1 MCGPRTMISL
11 RARRDVLVMLEV
23 DDAHLEVR
31 HRQPRRVEATPVGV
45 VDRIAVQ
52 PGHLGGAVG
61 TQPADPRAF
70 GDPVGDV
77 LGDRVA
83 AHIM

>member
-1 MCGPRTMISL
+1 MCGPRTTISL
-11 RARRDVLVMLEV
+11 QCPAHVLMGLEV
-23 DDAHLEVR
+23 DDLTSKSETGNRDAGAPLR
-31 HRQPRRVEATPVGV
+31 V

-52 PGHLGGAVG
+52 ARQLGGAVRA
-61 TQPADPRAF
+61 QPAEPRAF